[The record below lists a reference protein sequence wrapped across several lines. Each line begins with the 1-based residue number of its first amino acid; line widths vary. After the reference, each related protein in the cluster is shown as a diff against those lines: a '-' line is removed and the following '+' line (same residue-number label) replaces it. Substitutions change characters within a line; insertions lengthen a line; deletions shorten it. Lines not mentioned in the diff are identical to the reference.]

1 MAENGV
7 QVFVG
12 PANQLEL
19 GDVVTGPA
27 SVELETVS
35 DRLQRLHLSIP
46 SPTQELVDAQTA
58 SATAAGNSATS
69 AADAATAAAAAVA
82 EANGAKTA
90 AAASASSA
98 SAAAT
103 TAQTAQTNAAASATS
118 AAAAVTAAAAAA
130 APTQEQLNAIVQQ
143 KLLVSNL
150 ALDTDGVPFISPGS
164 NSVFVYADT
173 DGRPYFVS

>member
-1 MAENGV
+1 MADTGV

-19 GDVVTGPA
+19 GTVSTGPA

-35 DRLQRLHLSIP
+35 DRLQRLNISIP
-46 SPTQELVDAQTA
+46 SPTQELVDAADGAQV
-58 SATAAGNSATS
+58 AAE
-69 AADAATAAAAAVA
+69 AAAIDA
-82 EANGAKTA
+82 EDAKTA

-98 SAAAT
+98 ASAVGQAASSATAAAGSLTAAT
-103 TAQTAQTNAAASATS
+103 TAQGAAT
-118 AAAAVTAAAAAA
+118 AAAAAAAAAA
-130 APTQEQLNAIVQQ
+130 APTDAQLNAIVTA
-143 KLLVSNL
+143 KLLPSNL
-150 ALDTDGVPFISPGS
+150 ALDTDGVPYINPGS